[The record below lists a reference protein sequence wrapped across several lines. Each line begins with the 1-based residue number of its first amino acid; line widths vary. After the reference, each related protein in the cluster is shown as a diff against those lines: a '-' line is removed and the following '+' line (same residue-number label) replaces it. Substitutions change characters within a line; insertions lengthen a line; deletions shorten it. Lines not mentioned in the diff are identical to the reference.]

1 MGEVFPVRAHLHIA
15 TRRVR
20 PAGPKGNLA
29 IYSLA
34 VRTISRKT
42 GKNAVAAAAYRA
54 GELLRDGTTGTSHN
68 YLTKA
73 VVARGIIAPENAPA
87 WVMDRERLWNAV
99 EMIEKRKDARVARD
113 FTIAIP
119 NELTHAEGEQL
130 VRGWIK
136 EQLVDRKDGGGMVAD
151 YALHEGDGG
160 KPNLHAHV
168 MVTTRTIDANG
179 FGKKERAWDKRE
191 LLGEWRQSWE
201 IHANR
206 ALERAGVTQRIDH
219 RSYAERGIDRMP
231 TIHLGPATAR
241 MEDRGELTDR
251 GDHNRTAALYNRQ
264 RERDERDHQQQRE
277 RIRERNKSRRDL
289 AAATSIAASV
299 ATPVEV
305 KKPITPTLLERL
317 RARDDIDTVNVAKE
331 RVGMSI
337 TGKLL
342 DVDDEAIA
350 IEGPHRSAT
359 IVRVPVT
366 QQIRE
371 MIGRNVNALF
381 DHAQRWLIRD
391 RTQEQDVDRKR

>member
-15 TRRVR
+15 ARRVR

-29 IYSLA
+29 IYSLS
-34 VRTISRKT
+34 VRAISRKT

-54 GELLRDGTTGTSHN
+54 GELLRDGTTGTSHD
-68 YLTKA
+68 YTTKA

-87 WVMDRERLWNAV
+87 WVMDRERLWNTV

-119 NELTHAEGEQL
+119 NELTHAQGEQL

-136 EQLVDRKDGGGMVAD
+136 DQLVDRKDGGGMVAD

-191 LLGEWRQSWE
+191 LLGEWRKSWE

-241 MEDRGELTDR
+241 MEERGELTDR
-251 GDHNRTAALYNRQ
+251 GDYNRTAALYNRQ
-264 RERDERDHQQQRE
+264 RERDHQQQRE
-277 RIRERNKSRRDL
+277 RDI

-305 KKPITPTLLERL
+305 KKPIIPTLLERL
-317 RARDDIDTVNVAKE
+317 RARDDIDTVNIAKE
-331 RVGMSI
+331 RVGISI

-342 DVDDEAIA
+342 DVDDDAIA

-381 DHAQRWLIRD
+381 ERAQRWLIQD
-391 RTQEQDVDRKR
+391 RTQEQEQDVDQER